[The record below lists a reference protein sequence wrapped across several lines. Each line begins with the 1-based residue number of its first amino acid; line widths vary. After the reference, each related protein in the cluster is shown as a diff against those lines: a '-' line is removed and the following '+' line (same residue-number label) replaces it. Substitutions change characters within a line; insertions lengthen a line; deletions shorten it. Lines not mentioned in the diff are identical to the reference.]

1 MRFQNKIVL
10 ITGASSGIGET
21 AAHSFAREGARLFL
35 VARRVDR
42 GEAVA
47 ESIRAAG
54 GEATFYQADMA
65 DRQQIQAMVEECVAT
80 YGGLDIAVNNAGI
93 EGATFTPTHEY
104 PADAWDD
111 QLAVNLSGVWFCM
124 RHQIPEMLKRG
135 AGSIINVSSLAGLK
149 GFAGSSGY
157 AATKFGVV
165 GITKAAALEYATEGI
180 RVNAVCPAVVE
191 SEMADRVFFT
201 DRDEEFHAEI
211 KASHP
216 MNRIGK
222 SEEVAN
228 AILWMASDEASF
240 ITGTTLNIDGG
251 AGA

>member
-21 AAHSFAREGARLFL
+21 TAHSFAREGARVFL

-47 ESIRAAG
+47 ESIRATG

-65 DRQQIQAMVEECVAT
+65 DRKQIQAMVEECVAT

-104 PADAWDD
+104 PAEAWDD

-157 AATKFGVV
+157 AATKYGVV
-165 GITKAAALEYATEGI
+165 GITKAAALEYATQGI

-201 DRDEEFHAEI
+201 DRDEEFHTEI

-222 SEEVAN
+222 PEEVAN

>member
-21 AAHSFAREGARLFL
+21 AAHAFAREGAHVFL
-35 VARRVDR
+35 AARRVDR

-65 DRQQIQAMVEECVAT
+65 DRNQIRAMVEACVAT
-80 YGGLDIAVNNAGI
+80 YGGLDIAFNNAGT

-104 PADAWDD
+104 PEDAWDE
-111 QLAVNLSGVWFCM
+111 QVSVNLTGVWFCM
-124 RHQIPEMLKRG
+124 RYQLPVMLDRG
-135 AGSIINVSSLAGLK
+135 AGTIINMSSLAGLK
-149 GFAGSSGY
+149 GIAGSSGY
-157 AATKFGVV
+157 AATKYGVV
-165 GITKAAALEYATEGI
+165 GMTKAAALEYATQGI

-201 DRDEEFHAEI
+201 DRDEEFKEGI
-211 KASHP
+211 RASHP

-222 SEEVAN
+222 PEEVAN
-228 AILWMASDEASF
+228 AVLWLASDEATF

>member
-21 AAHSFAREGARLFL
+21 TAHSFAREGARVFL

-47 ESIRAAG
+47 ESIRATG

-65 DRQQIQAMVEECVAT
+65 DRKQIQAMVEECVAT

-104 PADAWDD
+104 PAEAWDD

-157 AATKFGVV
+157 AATKYGVV
-165 GITKAAALEYATEGI
+165 GITKAAALEYATQGI

-222 SEEVAN
+222 PEEVAN

>member
-1 MRFQNKIVL
+1 
-10 ITGASSGIGET
+10 
-21 AAHSFAREGARLFL
+21 
-35 VARRVDR
+35 
-42 GEAVA
+42 
-47 ESIRAAG
+47 
-54 GEATFYQADMA
+54 
-65 DRQQIQAMVEECVAT
+65 
-80 YGGLDIAVNNAGI
+80 
-93 EGATFTPTHEY
+93 
-104 PADAWDD
+104 
-111 QLAVNLSGVWFCM
+111 M